1 MRVQTSSRPPWFLLA
16 TAAVVLILGIV
27 LVVLGI
33 RLVALGGSLHYL
45 VFGLGLI
52 AVAVLLCMQRQSAI
66 SLYAAMLV
74 LTTVWALYEVGLDFW
89 QLLPRLDVWFAL
101 GIWLALPFIRRPLR
115 ATSVPYPAASLAV
128 GLVFPLVV
136 GLVSLPRESTTIE
149 GRLARGL
156 DAVLPTAALGPGGT
170 PPGEWHSYGGTP
182 FGQRYSPLDQINAQN
197 VGKLT
202 KAWEFHTGD
211 LPGPQDPVEITNQ
224 VTPLKIGDTLY
235 VCTPHSIVIAVDAT
249 TGKEQWRFDPKIQSA
264 NGTFKMWE
272 HMTCRGVSY
281 HNDADYAATDAASP
295 ATATT
300 TATAAATS
308 TVTDCPR
315 RLFLPTADARLIA
328 LNADNGQICTS
339 FGDKGTVQ
347 LLTDNLDGRML
358 PGGYYSTSPPAITRD
373 LVIIG
378 GHVSDN
384 YSTHEASGVIRA
396 FDVHDGHLV
405 WNWDAG
411 NPEET
416 TPLPAGQHY
425 TRNSPNVWS
434 VMSVDEGLGLV
445 YLPMGNQTP
454 DTWGA
459 GRTAGAEKYAAGVV
473 ALDIATGKVRWNYQ
487 FTHHDLWDKDVS
499 AQPTLVDIKTPSG
512 VQPALISTSKQGSIY
527 VLNRLTGQPIIPID
541 EVPVAQGAVQGD
553 HTSPTQARSQLNYD
567 PPKLTEADMWGTT
580 PFDQVMCRIRFK
592 SMRYD
597 GPYTP
602 PGLTETLI
610 HPGNAG
616 VFDWGGISV
625 DPVRQIAFTNPNSFA
640 FVFRLVPAAE
650 VARREASTSESSGV
664 HPDTGAPYGVEISPL
679 LSALGIPCQAPPWG
693 WVSAV
698 DLTTGKIIWKHKNG
712 TTRDSAPLGIPLP
725 LGVPGQGGT
734 LITAGGVAFYGATI
748 DYYLRAYD
756 VTDGKQ
762 LWSSRLPAGGQATP
776 MSFKGK
782 DGRQY
787 IVIMAGGHGSLGTKM
802 GDSVIAYALPAP

>member
-1 MRVQTSSRPPWFLLA
+1 MRVQTSSRPSWLLIA
-16 TAAVVLILGIV
+16 TAVVFAILGIA
-27 LVVLGI
+27 LVVLGV
-33 RLVALGGSLHYL
+33 RLVALGGSWHYL
-45 VFGLGLI
+45 IFGLGLI
-52 AVAVLLCMQRQSAI
+52 VVAGLLYAQRQSAI
-66 SLYAAMLV
+66 SLYALMLV
-74 LTTVWALYEVGLDFW
+74 LTTAWALYEVGLDFW

-101 GIWLALPFIRRPLR
+101 GIWLALPFIRRRLLP
-115 ATSVPYPAASLAV
+115 ASVPMPTASLAV
-128 GLVFPLVV
+128 GLAFPLIV
-136 GLVSLPRESTTIE
+136 GLIALPRESTTIE
-149 GRLARGL
+149 GHLDRGL
-156 DAVLPTAALGPGGT
+156 AAVLPTAALGPGGL
-170 PPGEWHSYGGTP
+170 PGGDWHSYGGTP

-197 VGKLT
+197 VGKL
-202 KAWEFHTGD
+202 KLAWEFHTGD
-211 LPGPQDPVEITNQ
+211 LPGPEDPVEITNQ
-224 VTPLKIGDTLY
+224 VTPLKVGDTMY
-235 VCTPHSIVIAVDAT
+235 VCTPHSIVIALDAT
-249 TGKEQWRFDPKIQSA
+249 SGKELWRFDPKIKSA
-264 NGTFKMWE
+264 NGSFKKWE

-281 HNDADYAATDAASP
+281 HNDADYAAAGTVAP
-295 ATATT
+295 ATATS
-300 TATAAATS
+300 AE
-308 TVTDCPR
+308 CPR

-328 LNADNGQICTS
+328 LNADNGQVCTS
-339 FGDKGTVQ
+339 FGDKGTVN
-347 LLTDNLDGRML
+347 LLTDNLDGNML

-373 LVIIG
+373 LLIIG

-384 YSTHEASGVIRA
+384 YSTNEASGVIRA

-411 NPEET
+411 NPDET

-434 VMSVDEGLGLV
+434 IMSVDEANGLV

-454 DTWGA
+454 DTWG
-459 GRTAGAEKYAAGVV
+459 GERTPGAEKYSSGLV

-512 VQPALISTSKQGSIY
+512 VQPAVISTSKQGSIY

-541 EVPVAQGAVQGD
+541 EVPVAQGAAPGD
-553 HTSPTQARSQLNYD
+553 HTSPTQAQSRLNYD

-592 SMRYD
+592 SMHYD

-602 PGLTETLI
+602 PGTGLTLV

-625 DPVRQIAFTNPNSFA
+625 DPVRQIAFTNPDSFA
-640 FVFRLVPAAE
+640 FVFRLVPAEE
-650 VARREASTSESSGV
+650 VKRREASTNETSGV
-664 HPDTGAPYGVEISPL
+664 HPDTGAPFGVEISPL

-698 DLTTGKIIWKHKNG
+698 DLTTGKVIWKHKNG
-712 TTRDSAPLGIPLP
+712 TTRDSAPFGIPLP

-734 LITAGGVAFYGATI
+734 LMTAGGVAFFGAAI
-748 DYYLRAYD
+748 DDYLRAYD
-756 VTDGKQ
+756 VTDGRQ
-762 LWSSRLPAGGQATP
+762 LWSTRLPAGGQATP

-802 GDSVIAYALPAP
+802 GDSVMAYALPAQ

>member
-1 MRVQTSSRPPWFLLA
+1 VTVQISSRAPWFLIVTA
-16 TAAVVLILGIV
+16 TVFLILGIA
-27 LVVLGI
+27 LAALGV

-45 VFGLGLI
+45 AFGVGLI
-52 AVAVLLCMQRQSAI
+52 AVGALLFVRRQSAV
-66 SLYAAMLV
+66 SLYALMLV
-74 LTTVWALYEVGLDFW
+74 LTTAWALYEVGLDFW

-101 GIWLALPFIRRPLR
+101 GIWLALPFIWRSLRP
-115 ATSVPYPAASLAV
+115 TSIPYAGASLAL
-128 GLVFPLVV
+128 GLAFPLVMA
-136 GLVSLPRESTTIE
+136 LISLPREQTTIE

-156 DAVLPTAALGPGGT
+156 DAVLPTAALGPGGM
-170 PPGEWHSYGGTP
+170 PAGEWHSYGGTP

-197 VGKLT
+197 VGKL
-202 KAWEFHTGD
+202 KLAWQFHTGD
-211 LPGPQDPVEITNQ
+211 LPGPEDPVEITNQ
-224 VTPLKIGDTLY
+224 VTPLKIGDTMV
-235 VCTPHSIVIAVDAT
+235 VCTPHSIVIALDAT
-249 TGKEQWRFDPKIQSA
+249 TGKELWRFDPKIQSA
-264 NGTFKMWE
+264 NGSFKKWE

-281 HNDADYAATDAASP
+281 HNDADYAASAPASS
-295 ATATT
+295 T
-300 TATAAATS
+300 TAAAPS
-308 TVTDCPR
+308 TAATATDCPR

-328 LNADNGQICTS
+328 LNADNGQICPG
-339 FGDKGTVQ
+339 FGNKGTVQ
-347 LLTDNLDGRML
+347 LLTDNLDGNML

-373 LVIIG
+373 LIIVG

-411 NPEET
+411 NPDET

-434 VMSVDEGLGLV
+434 IMSVDEANGLV

-454 DTWGA
+454 DTWG
-459 GRTAGAEKYAAGVV
+459 GDRTPGAEKYSAGLV

-499 AQPTLVDIKTPSG
+499 AQPTLVDIKTASG
-512 VQPALISTSKQGSIY
+512 VQPAVISTSKQGSIY
-527 VLNRLTGQPIIPID
+527 VLNRLTGAPIIPID
-541 EVPVAQGAVQGD
+541 EVPVAQGAVPGD
-553 HTSPTQARSQLNYD
+553 HTSPTQARSRLNYD

-592 SMRYD
+592 SMHYD

-602 PGLTETLI
+602 PGTGETLI

-625 DPVRQIAFTNPNSFA
+625 DPVRQIAFTNPDSFA

-650 VARREASTSESSGV
+650 VQRREASTNETSGV

-698 DLTTGKIIWKHKNG
+698 DLTTGKVIWKHKNG
-712 TTRDSAPLGIPLP
+712 TTRDTAPFGIPLP

-734 LITAGGVAFYGATI
+734 LMTAGGVAFFGAAI
-748 DYYLRAYD
+748 DDYLRAYD
-756 VTDGKQ
+756 VTDGRQ
-762 LWSSRLPAGGQATP
+762 LWSTRLPAGGQATP

-802 GDSVIAYALPAP
+802 GDSVMAYALPAN

>member
-1 MRVQTSSRPPWFLLA
+1 MNVQTSSRPPWFLIA
-16 TAAVVLILGIV
+16 TAVVFLILGIA
-27 LVVLGI
+27 LAVLGV

-45 VFGLGLI
+45 VFGVGLV
-52 AVAVLLCMQRQSAI
+52 AVAALLFARRQSAV
-66 SLYAAMLV
+66 SLYALMLI
-74 LTTVWALYEVGLDFW
+74 LTTAWALYEVGLDFW

-101 GIWLALPFIRRPLR
+101 GIWLAFPFIRRPLR
-115 ATSVPYPAASLAV
+115 ATSIPYAGASLAV
-128 GLVFPLVV
+128 GLAFPLVMA
-136 GLVSLPRESTTIE
+136 LISLPREQTTIE

-156 DAVLPTAALGPGGT
+156 DAVLPTAALGPGGM
-170 PPGEWHSYGGTP
+170 PAGDWHSYGGTP

-197 VGKLT
+197 VGKL
-202 KAWEFHTGD
+202 KLAWQFHTGD
-211 LPGPQDPVEITNQ
+211 LPGPEDPLEITNQ
-224 VTPLKIGDTLY
+224 VTPLKVGDAMYL
-235 VCTPHSIVIAVDAT
+235 CTPHSIVIALDAT
-249 TGKEQWRFDPKIQSA
+249 TGKELWRFDPKIQSA
-264 NGTFKMWE
+264 NGSFKKWE

-281 HNDADYAATDAASP
+281 HNDADYAAAAPASSTTAAAPP
-295 ATATT
+295 ATAT
-300 TATAAATS
+300 A
-308 TVTDCPR
+308 TDCPR

-328 LNADNGQICTS
+328 LNADNGQICPS
-339 FGDKGTVQ
+339 FGNNGTVQ
-347 LLTDNLDGRML
+347 LLTDNLDGNML

-373 LVIIG
+373 LIIVG

-411 NPEET
+411 NPDET

-434 VMSVDEGLGLV
+434 IMSVDEGNGLV

-454 DTWGA
+454 DTWG
-459 GRTAGAEKYAAGVV
+459 GNRTPGAEKYSAGLV

-499 AQPTLVDIKTPSG
+499 AQPTLVDIKTASG
-512 VQPALISTSKQGSIY
+512 VQPAVISTSKQGSIY

-541 EVPVAQGAVQGD
+541 EVPVAQGAAPGD
-553 HTSPTQARSQLNYD
+553 HTSPTQARSRLNYD

-592 SMRYD
+592 SMHYD

-602 PGLTETLI
+602 PGTGETLV

-625 DPVRQIAFTNPNSFA
+625 DPVRQIAFTNPDSFA
-640 FVFRLVPAAE
+640 FVFRLVPAEE
-650 VARREASTSESSGV
+650 VQRREASTNETSGV

-698 DLTTGKIIWKHKNG
+698 DLTTGKVIWKHKNG
-712 TTRDSAPLGIPLP
+712 TTRDTAPFGIPLP

-734 LITAGGVAFYGATI
+734 LMTAGGVAFFGAAI
-748 DYYLRAYD
+748 DDYLRAYD
-756 VTDGKQ
+756 VTDGRQ
-762 LWSSRLPAGGQATP
+762 LWSTRLPAGGQATP

-802 GDSVIAYALPAP
+802 GDSVMAYALPEN